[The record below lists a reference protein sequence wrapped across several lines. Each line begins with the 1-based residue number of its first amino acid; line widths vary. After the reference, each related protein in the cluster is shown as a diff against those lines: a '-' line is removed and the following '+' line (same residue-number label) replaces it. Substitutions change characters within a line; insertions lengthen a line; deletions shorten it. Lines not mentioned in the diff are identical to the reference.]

1 MNPSTATNILTHSSS
16 VWTMVSSLLVL
27 SGAGLLTFALR
38 RIPHRIF
45 RFILARFTV
54 SVTFHTGDV
63 SSHMLTESFFI
74 WFMKQTSSRHLRRFL
89 FDSSAR
95 ERERATSQHSVQ
107 RGIGAFTPGT
117 GLHFFTFHGRPA
129 WFSREKAGNTAMST
143 TTHEVEVYFFGTK
156 RKLIE
161 DFLEEIKPKTNPKNI
176 SIYALGRKYGEPSW
190 GITRAK
196 PKRDLKS
203 VIVRHDVKDKIVAEI
218 KEFFERES
226 WYAERGITHKLSYIF
241 HGQPGTGKSSF
252 IFALASHFHRSVY
265 TVNMNTL
272 DDSSFQTALDAVPA
286 NGFIVIEDID
296 VSTATAERED
306 VVFNKDGKIEEAKK
320 QKISMSTILNTL
332 DGIASLS
339 GNVIFLSTNHVDKLD
354 RALTRRGRVDHIVEI
369 PPMRD
374 EEIRE
379 YVALMYPSAV
389 VPDHIRF
396 PNMPGADVQGNF
408 LDHKED
414 FNGFL
419 LEMTKSNQTK
429 EE

>member
-1 MNPSTATNILTHSSS
+1 MNTATNILTHSSS

-38 RIPHRIF
+38 RIPQRIY
-45 RFILARFTV
+45 RFLLARFTV
-54 SVTFHTGDV
+54 SVMFHTGDV
-63 SSHMLTESFFI
+63 ASHMLTESFFK
-74 WFMKQTSSRHLRRFL
+74 WYMNDESSRHLRRFI

-95 ERERATSQHSVQ
+95 ERERSTSPNAVP
-107 RGIGAFTPGT
+107 RGVGAFTPGT
-117 GLHFFTFHGRPA
+117 GFHFFTFKGRPA
-129 WFSREKAGNTAMST
+129 WFSREKSGNTAMST
-143 TTHEVEVYFFGTK
+143 TTHEVEVYFFGTN
-156 RKLIE
+156 RKMIE
-161 DFLEEIKPKTNPKNI
+161 EFLEAIKPKTNPKNI

-196 PKRDLKS
+196 PKRDLNS
-203 VIVRHDVKDKIVAEI
+203 VVLRHDVKDKIVAEI
-218 KEFFERES
+218 KEFYERES

-252 IFALASHFHRSVY
+252 IFALASYFNRSVY

-272 DDSSFQTALDAVPA
+272 DDSTFQSAMDAVPP

-296 VSTATAERED
+296 VSTATAEREE
-306 VVFNKDGKIEEAKK
+306 VVLNNDGQKEETKR

-354 RALTRRGRVDHIVEI
+354 RALTRRGRIDHIVEI

-379 YVALMYPSAV
+379 YAALMYPGHVIPAGV
-389 VPDHIRF
+389 HFPDT
-396 PNMPGADVQGNF
+396 PGADVQGEF

-414 FNGFL
+414 FAGFVKML
-419 LEMTKSNQTK
+419 QTK
-429 EE
+429 